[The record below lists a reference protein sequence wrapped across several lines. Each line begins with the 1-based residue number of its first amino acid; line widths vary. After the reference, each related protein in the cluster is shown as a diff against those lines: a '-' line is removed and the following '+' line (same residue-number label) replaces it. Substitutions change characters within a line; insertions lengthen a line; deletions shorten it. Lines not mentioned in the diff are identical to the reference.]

1 MPEFYYSA
9 TEMGR
14 QAGFPSPASWT
25 RMREAMPTP
34 DCVMVSKAPAAGWT
48 LNTWEANLHKQVPAR
63 QEPLREAI
71 GRLRDR
77 EVELLRSYDEGVAEF
92 LDLERVKPNTLG
104 NTRMLRQL

>member
-9 TEMGR
+9 NEIGR

-34 DCVMVSKAPAAGWT
+34 DCVMVSKIPAAGWT

-63 QEPLREAI
+63 QE
-71 GRLRDR
+71 
-77 EVELLRSYDEGVAEF
+77 RSAKPSADCATARSSCCAPTCPRKAE
-92 LDLERVKPNTLG
+92 R
-104 NTRMLRQL
+104 

>member
-9 TEMGR
+9 NEIGR

-34 DCVMVSKAPAAGWT
+34 DCVMVSKSPAAGWT

-77 EVELLRSYDEGVAEF
+77 EVELLRSYMSTEG
-92 LDLERVKPNTLG
+92 
-104 NTRMLRQL
+104 